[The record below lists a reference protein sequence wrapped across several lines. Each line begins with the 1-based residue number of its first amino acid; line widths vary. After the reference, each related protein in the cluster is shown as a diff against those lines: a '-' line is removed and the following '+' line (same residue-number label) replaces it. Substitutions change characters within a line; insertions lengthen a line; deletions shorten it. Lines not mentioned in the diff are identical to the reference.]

1 MDFKRAALVIV
12 CHYQG
17 SDRNRKTTYN
27 MPRSF
32 LVRGRQ
38 SSSGPTEKSSNTSK
52 EKISGERITR
62 QIMCLEYIYIYIF
75 FFFFEKRSTHNPFF
89 RKKLWIIKKKWEM
102 NWTWFDCPE
111 YALVLKLKRVTI
123 LCRQMNSDWIRG
135 NRPTPSEITQEVSN
149 TRITL
154 RRESSNI
161 DQNWGFIPK
170 SNDY

>member
-62 QIMCLEYIYIYIF
+62 QIMCLEYIYIYIYSKHIICRVILSPEIF
-75 FFFFEKRSTHNPFF
+75 SLLVFEDFSVG
-89 RKKLWIIKKKWEM
+89 
-102 NWTWFDCPE
+102 PE
-111 YALVLKLKRVTI
+111 L
-123 LCRQMNSDWIRG
+123 LCLPLTRNERG
-135 NRPTPSEITQEVSN
+135 M
-149 TRITL
+149 L
-154 RRESSNI
+154 
-161 DQNWGFIPK
+161 
-170 SNDY
+170 

>member
-52 EKISGERITR
+52 EKISGERSTR
-62 QIMCLEYIYIYIF
+62 QIMCLEYIYIYIYCF
-75 FFFFEKRSTHNPFF
+75 WKKKHAHNPFF

-111 YALVLKLKRVTI
+111 YALVLKTKEGH
-123 LCRQMNSDWIRG
+123 NS
-135 NRPTPSEITQEVSN
+135 V
-149 TRITL
+149 
-154 RRESSNI
+154 SSNKFWL
-161 DQNWGFIPK
+161 DSGKPPHTEWNHAASLK
-170 SNDY
+170 HKDYS

>member
-1 MDFKRAALVIV
+1 MDFKRASLVIV

-62 QIMCLEYIYIYIF
+62 QIMCLEYIYTYIHF
-75 FFFFEKRSTHNPFF
+75 FFFWKKKHTHNPFF

-111 YALVLKLKRVTI
+111 YALVLKTKEGH
-123 LCRQMNSDWIRG
+123 NS
-135 NRPTPSEITQEVSN
+135 V
-149 TRITL
+149 
-154 RRESSNI
+154 SSNEFWL
-161 DQNWGFIPK
+161 DSGKPPHTEWNHAGSLK
-170 SNDY
+170 HKDYS

>member
-62 QIMCLEYIYIYIF
+62 QIMCLEYIYIYF
-75 FFFFEKRSTHNPFF
+75 FFLEKRSTHNPFF

-111 YALVLKLKRVTI
+111 YALVLKTKEGHNSVWSNEFWLDSGKPPHTEWNHAGSLKH
-123 LCRQMNSDWIRG
+123 
-135 NRPTPSEITQEVSN
+135 
-149 TRITL
+149 
-154 RRESSNI
+154 
-161 DQNWGFIPK
+161 K
-170 SNDY
+170 DYS